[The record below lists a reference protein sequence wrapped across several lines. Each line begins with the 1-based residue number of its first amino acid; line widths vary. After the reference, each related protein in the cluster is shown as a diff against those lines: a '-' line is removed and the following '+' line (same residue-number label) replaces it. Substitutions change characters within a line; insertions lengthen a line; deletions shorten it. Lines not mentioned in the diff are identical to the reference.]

1 MPKTTITLGGVQ
13 VSNPDK
19 VLYPAVGFTKTDVV
33 SYYLSAA
40 PFILPHLRNRP
51 VSFKRFPDGVGRP
64 AFWEKD
70 APGYAPAWVKTFP
83 VSRTGGGRPIRYV
96 LVNDQRTLAWC
107 ANLAA
112 LELHPFLHRAPR
124 IERPTLVVFDLDP
137 GEGADIFRCA
147 EVALRLREKLE
158 RLELQAFP
166 KVSGSKGLQIYV
178 PLNTAVSYD
187 LTQPFARTLAE
198 LLAQEHPRLIIA
210 EMARAQ
216 RKGKVFIDWSQN
228 TLHKTTVAVY
238 SLRAKRERPYVS
250 MPVSWPELERALA
263 ARDRSRLE
271 FEPEAALARLGK
283 VGDLFAP
290 VLKLEQRL
298 PAAFAQAARRRPA

>member
-33 SYYLSAA
+33 SYYLRVAS
-40 PFILPHLRNRP
+40 FLLPHLRHRP
-51 VSFKRFPDGVGRP
+51 VSFKRYPDGVGRP

-70 APGYAPAWVKTFP
+70 APSYAPAWVKTFP
-83 VSRTGGGRPIRYV
+83 VPRAGGGRPIRYV
-96 LVNDQRTLAWC
+96 LVNDRRTLAWC

-112 LELHPFLHRAPR
+112 LEVHPFLHRVPR
-124 IERPTLVVFDLDP
+124 IDRPTAIVFDLDP

-147 EVALRLREKLE
+147 EVALGLREKLE
-158 RLELQAFP
+158 RLALQAFP

-178 PLNTAVSYD
+178 PLNTAATYD

-198 LLAQEHPRLIIA
+198 LLAKEHPHLVIA

-228 TLHKTTVAVY
+228 APHKTTVAVY

-263 ARDRSRLE
+263 AKDRSLLE
-271 FEPEAALARLGK
+271 FEPKAALARLDK
-283 VGDLFAP
+283 VADLFAP